1 LQRGHCTSRV
11 HIHFFLAALRDVF
24 FVLAFLFGAARVL
37 AATLFATF
45 FFAGEAVASALA
57 PLTALTCIA
66 VATVPKT
73 ALAAAVEAAFAVA
86 PAVAATL
93 ATSPTSTLVLSAA
106 LFPAAKTVSRA
117 FVMVPLRF
125 ISDPPSFLAAING
138 LRWTCPLYPKKR
150 VFAVQKQCPLW
161 VISGHFAMRERCP
174 LYSQKRTYSA
184 YATGSAARP
193 VIVVVVELRNKR
205 TTDHRPWPGFSIS
218 ALQLESECTLLSR
231 SIARKD
237 QRGTNSPNKIDPTIN
252 ANVRTIAV
260 TQPMTRLR

>member
-45 FFAGEAVASALA
+45 FFAGEAVVAPSPASALA

-86 PAVAATL
+86 PAVAAAL
-93 ATSPTSTLVLSAA
+93 ATSPASTLVLSAA

-138 LRWTCPLYPKKR
+138 LR
-150 VFAVQKQCPLW
+150 
-161 VISGHFAMRERCP
+161 
-174 LYSQKRTYSA
+174 
-184 YATGSAARP
+184 
-193 VIVVVVELRNKR
+193 
-205 TTDHRPWPGFSIS
+205 
-218 ALQLESECTLLSR
+218 
-231 SIARKD
+231 
-237 QRGTNSPNKIDPTIN
+237 
-252 ANVRTIAV
+252 
-260 TQPMTRLR
+260 